1 MITSFEEELFFNDPV
16 GERSIAHCSR
26 ADDFTI
32 TLYESGVLPR
42 HVRKDELT
50 RIRIFVKSSGVEK
63 KSIIPWISF
72 SFSIQHKGYRSLIV
86 SLRICDFK
94 NK

>member
-50 RIRIFVKSSGVEK
+50 RIRIFDKSSGVEK
-63 KSIIPWISF
+63 KLLFLGSSF
-72 SFSIQHKGYRSLIV
+72 LFLFSTKDIV
-86 SLRICDFK
+86 HLLFH
-94 NK
+94 